1 MKGIIYVLV
10 SAIKDQFYIYSTSV
24 MMKNSNFNTIKT
36 LEKDHAPSNFD
47 PYLNLNVH
55 AILKN

>member
-1 MKGIIYVLV
+1 MLV